1 MAAGKE
7 GKEVA
12 VSNDIDDVPTDML
25 PAERRAR
32 LQQWFVDRVSGSS
45 QDLARTFNT
54 SISTIRRDL
63 DYLASLGI
71 VRRTHGGAVRLR
83 KRATFEPSVDEARQ
97 SAIEEKRAIAKI
109 AVSRIERDQS
119 LFLDTGSTLHELA
132 HLILN
137 LDLPLTVVTNDILIA
152 HVLTGN
158 PNVKLVVPGGS
169 RREGA
174 YALLGE
180 PGISFLRDLK
190 CDQYFLT
197 AQAIDLECISDI
209 SPELVQLKRS
219 MLESA
224 DRTTLLVDSSKFS
237 TRAFYRIATL
247 EYLAEIITDEG
258 LAEEERERYAVK
270 GIPVTYAPLD
280 TENGT

>member
-1 MAAGKE
+1 MT
-7 GKEVA
+7 
-12 VSNDIDDVPTDML
+12 NDTEDIQGDML

-32 LQQWFVDRVSGSS
+32 LQEWFIEKVSGSNH
-45 QDLARTFNT
+45 DLARTFNT

-63 DYLASLGI
+63 DYLASLGV

-97 SAIEEKRAIAKI
+97 SAIDEKRAIAKVAI
-109 AVSRIERDQS
+109 RRIERDQS

-132 HLILN
+132 HLIV
-137 LDLPLTVVTNDILIA
+137 DIDFPLTVVTNDILIA
-152 HVLTGN
+152 HILTGN

-180 PGISFLRDLK
+180 PAISFLRDLK

-209 SPELVQLKRS
+209 SPELVQLKRA

-224 DRTTLLVDSSKFS
+224 ERTTLLVDSSKFI
-237 TRAFYRIATL
+237 TRAFYRISTL
-247 EYLAEIITDEG
+247 ESLAEIITDSG
-258 LAEEERERYAVK
+258 LGDEDRERFAAK
-270 GIPVTYAPLD
+270 GIPITFAPLD
-280 TENGT
+280 TEAGA